1 MDVRENVC
9 YIARLVLDL
18 PQLQLMLQYSP
29 SLLVY
34 YNIIIM
40 VFRNCCL
47 AFVEGKLVCWCK
59 GSGDNG
65 CSWLVHGGCE
75 ILREPWHQVLG
86 SIYAWIWIVSCGLGD
101 SSFKS

>member
-47 AFVEGKLVCWCK
+47 AFVEGKLVCWSA
-59 GSGDNG
+59 GL
-65 CSWLVHGGCE
+65 LVQGE
-75 ILREPWHQVLG
+75 W
-86 SIYAWIWIVSCGLGD
+86 
-101 SSFKS
+101 